1 MTEQHTTSTAT
12 AENPL
17 KQNDLAVEHGRGHV
31 PGDGHMWFMVLGDL
45 IIFGLYFVVYMAFRA
60 AAPTEFLAAQQHLN
74 VTIGV
79 FNTIVLITS
88 SWFVAQSVVA
98 IRVGDRAKAINLT
111 YGGAALG
118 VLFLVIKV
126 YEWSSEITRGYTNSN
141 EFFSFYYVLTG
152 VHLLHV
158 GIGLILLGI
167 IVRELRNPRRSRPS
181 MVEQGATY
189 WHMVDL
195 LWVVIF
201 ALLYVLR

>member
-1 MTEQHTTSTAT
+1 MTEQSTAQT
-12 AENPL
+12 TDDPSGNRSDPNI
-17 KQNDLAVEHGRGHV
+17 KHV
-31 PGDGHMWFMVLGDL
+31 ATHLPGDGHMWFMVLGDL
-45 IIFGLYFVVYMAFRA
+45 IIFGLYFLIYMGFRA
-60 AAPTEFLAAQQHLN
+60 ANPEEFLAAQQHLN

-79 FNTIVLITS
+79 INTIVLITS
-88 SWFVAQSVVA
+88 SWFVAQSVLA
-98 IRVGDRAKAINLT
+98 ARVGDRVKAIRFT

-126 YEWSSEITRGYTNSN
+126 YEWSSEISRGYTNSN

-152 VHLLHV
+152 VHLVHV
-158 GIGLILLGI
+158 ALGLIVLGV

-201 ALLYVLR
+201 ALLYVVR